1 MKIIVDAFGGDHAPL
16 EVIKGC
22 RLAMEN
28 YGVEIMLSGNKSEIE
43 TCAKGG
49 NLSLENIEILDA
61 NGFIPVNVD
70 PTLLLK
76 EYQECSMA
84 VGLQALKD
92 GKGDA
97 FVSAGSTGALVV
109 GSSLIVKRIKG
120 VRRCAISTVI
130 PNGNGCFML
139 MDSGANAECSKEML
153 LQFGLMGSVYM
164 NRIIGVE
171 NPRVGL
177 LNIGTEENKGL
188 NLQRET
194 YQLLQKAPVN
204 FIGNVEA
211 RGLPL
216 GDCDVAVTDGFT
228 GNVALKLIEGMAKFF
243 SNELKEMMFKSTKTK
258 IAALLLKDGV
268 KEFKGKL
275 DYKEHGGAPLLGA
288 SKIVIKAHGSSDSK
302 AFMNAIRQAKN
313 CVENNVVEEI
323 SVSLLKLKEM
333 AKEE

>member
-1 MKIIVDAFGGDHAPL
+1 MKIIVDAFGGDNAPL
-16 EVIKGC
+16 EVIKGS
-22 RLAMEN
+22 LMAMEN
-28 YGVEIMLSGNKSEIE
+28 YGVDIVLAGNKKEIE
-43 TCAKGG
+43 ACATQNKL
-49 NLSLENIEILDA
+49 NLDKIEILDA
-61 NGFIPVNVD
+61 NGFIPVNED

-76 EYQECSMA
+76 EYQDCSMA
-84 VGLQALKD
+84 VGMQALKD

-109 GSSLIVKRIKG
+109 GASLIVKRIKG
-120 VRRCAISTVI
+120 VRRCGIATVI

-153 LQFGLMGSVYM
+153 VQFGMMGSVYM
-164 NRIIGVE
+164 NRIIGVK

-188 NLQRET
+188 DLHRET
-194 YQLLQKAPVN
+194 YALLKKSPVN
-204 FIGNVEA
+204 FVGNIEA

-243 SNELKEMMFKSTKTK
+243 SNELKEMMFKNTKTK
-258 IAALLLKDGV
+258 LGALMLKDSV

-275 DYKEHGGAPLLGA
+275 DYKEHGGAPLLGI
-288 SKIVIKAHGSSDSK
+288 SKIVIKAHGSSNDR

-313 CVENNVVEEI
+313 CIENNVVEEI
-323 SVSLLKLKEM
+323 SVSLNQLKASQQE
-333 AKEE
+333 